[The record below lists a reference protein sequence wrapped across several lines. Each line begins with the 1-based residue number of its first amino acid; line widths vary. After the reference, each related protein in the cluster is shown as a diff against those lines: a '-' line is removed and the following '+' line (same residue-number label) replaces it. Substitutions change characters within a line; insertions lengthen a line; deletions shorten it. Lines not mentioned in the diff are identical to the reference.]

1 MISLK
6 FVTFVAVTSELTLS
20 YRGKKCFRDKGLF
33 EFVKFWPIF
42 FANWTSLIYDRDMTR
57 VTCDDLNDNEK
68 AALRLLL
75 QGHDAKTA
83 AQEIGVTPNIINERL
98 RSARQKL
105 QVTSSKAAA
114 RMLADHEGSAHK
126 FFVPKDI
133 GIVPKPKSD
142 AVYPL
147 PGQQAASPDRD
158 RVREMQTTYQ
168 SYASFSNPL
177 LSVPFR
183 RQGETGNDLSK
194 GARIWAIAD
203 LSVKLAFAFAF
214 ICLAAMLVSRLINPN

>member
-1 MISLK
+1 
-6 FVTFVAVTSELTLS
+6 
-20 YRGKKCFRDKGLF
+20 
-33 EFVKFWPIF
+33 
-42 FANWTSLIYDRDMTR
+42 MTR
-57 VTCDDLNDNEK
+57 ISCGSLNENEK
-68 AALRLLL
+68 EALHLLL
-75 QGHDAKTA
+75 AGHDAKTA

-114 RMLADHEGSAHK
+114 RMLADHEGIAPK
-126 FFVPKDI
+126 FVVPKDI
-133 GIVPKPKSD
+133 GIVPKTKSD
-142 AVYPL
+142 AIYPL
-147 PGQQAASPDRD
+147 PGQQAASPDR
-158 RVREMQTTYQ
+158 VREMQSTYQ
-168 SYASFSNPL
+168 SYANSSSPL

-214 ICLAAMLVSRLINPN
+214 VCLAAMLINRLINPN

>member
-1 MISLK
+1 
-6 FVTFVAVTSELTLS
+6 
-20 YRGKKCFRDKGLF
+20 
-33 EFVKFWPIF
+33 
-42 FANWTSLIYDRDMTR
+42 MT
-57 VTCDDLNDNEK
+57 TAYCNDLNENEK
-68 AALRLLL
+68 QALRLLL

-83 AQEIGVTPNIINERL
+83 AREIGVTPNVVNERL

-114 RMLADHEGSAHK
+114 RMLADHEGIAPK
-126 FFVPKDI
+126 FFVPKEI
-133 GIVPKPKSD
+133 GIVPKAKSG

-147 PGQQAASPDRD
+147 PNQQAASPDQD
-158 RVREMQTTYQ
+158 RVREMQAAYQ
-168 SYASFSNPL
+168 SHAPFPAPN

-183 RQGETGNDLSK
+183 RQGESDNGLGK

-214 ICLAAMLVSRLINPN
+214 VCLAAMLLSRLIGPN